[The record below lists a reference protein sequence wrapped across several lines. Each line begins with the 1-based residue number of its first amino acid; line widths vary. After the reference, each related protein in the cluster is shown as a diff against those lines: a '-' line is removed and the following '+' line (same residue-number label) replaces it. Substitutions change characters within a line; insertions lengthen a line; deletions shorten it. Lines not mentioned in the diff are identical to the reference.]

1 MGLTKINVAT
11 LNFTVAI
18 LDFLYKGRD
27 IQRFWVLETIA
38 RAPYF
43 AFLSVLHFRESLGL
57 RTKEHFDLMVEH
69 FEQTVNETE
78 HLEEMER
85 RGGHTAWIDRLFAYH
100 LVLVYYW
107 IMVAYFAVLPR
118 YAYHLNSE
126 VELHASMTY
135 AEYLTRHPD
144 DQKII
149 DILNDEIQHYQELV
163 WAMEKVQ

>member
-1 MGLTKINVAT
+1 MKQINTVV
-11 LNFTVAI
+11 LNITVAI

-43 AFLSVLHFRESLGL
+43 AFLSVLHLRESLGL
-57 RTKEHFDLMVEH
+57 RTEAHFDLMVEH
-69 FEQTVNETE
+69 FEQTVNETT

-85 RGGHTAWIDRLFAYH
+85 RGGHDAWIDRFFAYH

-107 IMVAYFAVLPR
+107 TMVVYYSVLPR

-126 VELHASMTY
+126 VELHASTTY

-149 DILNDEIQHYQELV
+149 DIMNDEIHHYQELIE
-163 WAMEKVQ
+163 AMEKL

>member
-1 MGLTKINVAT
+1 MMNTFNTYVLNLTVG
-11 LNFTVAI
+11 I

-57 RTKEHFDLMVEH
+57 RTQEHFDLMVEH
-69 FEQTVNETE
+69 FEQTVNETV

-85 RGGHTAWIDRLFAYH
+85 RGGHTAWIDRFFAYH

-107 IMVAYFAVLPR
+107 IMVAYFTVLPR
-118 YAYHLNSE
+118 NAYHLNSE
-126 VELHASMTY
+126 VELHASITY
-135 AEYLTRHPD
+135 AEYLTRFPD

-149 DILNDEIQHYQELV
+149 DIMNDEIQHYQELI
-163 WAMEKVQ
+163 WAMEKI

>member
-1 MGLTKINVAT
+1 MKT
-11 LNFTVAI
+11 LNKTFLNITVSI

-27 IQRFWVLETIA
+27 VQRFWVLETIA

-43 AFLSVLHFRESLGL
+43 AFLSVFHFKESLGL
-57 RTKEHFDLMVEH
+57 RTREHVDLMIEH

-85 RGGHTAWIDRLFAYH
+85 RGGHNAWIDRFFAYH

-107 IMVAYFAVLPR
+107 IMVVYFTVFPR

-135 AEYLTRHPD
+135 AEYLTRFPD

-149 DILNDEIQHYQELV
+149 DIMNDEIHHYQELLE
-163 WAMEKVQ
+163 AMELIK

>member
-1 MGLTKINVAT
+1 MKT
-11 LNFTVAI
+11 LNKTFLSITVAI

-27 IQRFWVLETIA
+27 VQRFWVLETIA

-43 AFLSVLHFRESLGL
+43 AFLSVFHLKESLGL
-57 RTKEHFDLMVEH
+57 RTREHFDLMVEH
-69 FEQTVNETE
+69 FEQSVNETS

-85 RGGHTAWIDRLFAYH
+85 RGGHTAWIDRLLAYH

-107 IMVAYFAVLPR
+107 IMVVYFTVLPR

-126 VELHASMTY
+126 VELHASITY
-135 AEYLTRHPD
+135 AEYLTRFPD

-149 DILNDEIQHYQELV
+149 DIMNDEIQHYQESV
-163 WAMEKVQ
+163 WAMEKI